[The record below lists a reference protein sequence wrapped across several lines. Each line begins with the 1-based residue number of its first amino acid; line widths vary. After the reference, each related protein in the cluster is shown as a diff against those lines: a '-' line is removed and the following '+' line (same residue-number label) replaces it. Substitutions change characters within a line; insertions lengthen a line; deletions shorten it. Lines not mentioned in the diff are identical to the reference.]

1 MYIRTQLA
9 ARALSGFFSQPAGE
23 DMAVRILF
31 VVDVC
36 IGVCVY
42 VGVNMMRVWIC
53 VYDEYMWCMWVCGF

>member
-23 DMAVRILF
+23 DMAVRILY

-36 IGVCVY
+36 IGVCVCLC
-42 VGVNMMRVWIC
+42 RC
-53 VYDEYMWCMWVCGF
+53 KYDACMDMCI